1 MTKMRIYPRSSGRSN
16 GFTLIELM
24 VVIALIAIITT
35 MAVPSWQRMI
45 VSNRIR
51 ASVNDLTLS
60 IQFARSETLRQNG
73 PVTVCPSSEGV
84 NCTASGYEAG
94 WMVKTGLPA
103 VAATDRILQDTLPK
117 QRLTMVADATT
128 VAAGGLTF
136 LPSGALI
143 GTFPQGVRIA
153 VKDDPATDTTLERY
167 ICIARTGRV
176 RVLTRDLYVVLL
188 PGECGPP

>member
-1 MTKMRIYPRSSGRSN
+1 
-16 GFTLIELM
+16 M

-73 PVTVCPSSEGV
+73 PVTVCPSSDGLA
-84 NCTASGYEAG
+84 CTATGYETG
-94 WMVKTGLPA
+94 WIVKTGLPG
-103 VAATDRILQDTLPK
+103 VAGTILQDTLPK
-117 QRLTMVADATT
+117 RQITMTVSTSNA
-128 VAAGGLTF
+128 VAATSGGLTF
-136 LPSGALI
+136 LPNGALI
-143 GTFPQGVRIA
+143 GDYTGGARVT
-153 VKDDPATDTTLERY
+153 VNDDPAVDPTLTRH

-176 RVLTRDLYVVLL
+176 RVLTPTQYAAVT
-188 PGECGPP
+188 PGECGP